1 LRFAI
6 IIRSVALFSIAGCS
20 PVVSVA
26 GANFPVWM
34 LCLFVGILG
43 SLTLRPIFVKTD
55 IDAGMTP
62 RPLTY
67 SCLALAI
74 GFLCWLVVGR

>member
-1 LRFAI
+1 MRFPTFI
-6 IIRSVALFSIAGCS
+6 HSVSLFSIAGCS

-34 LCLFVGILG
+34 LCLFVGVLG
-43 SLTLRPIFVKTD
+43 SLSLRPIFVKTG
-55 IDAGMTP
+55 IDAGMIP

-74 GFLCWLVVGR
+74 AFLCWLVVWR